1 MIVIDGSALFAVLL
15 GESESSRCRAAI
27 ESADELY
34 MSAGSLTEC
43 LIVAAGKDVYEEMRK
58 FIAALNIT
66 IMPVNEHL
74 AQAGAEGYRI
84 WGKGFHKASLNL
96 GDSFAYA
103 LAKEL
108 DCPLLF
114 IGNDFAST
122 DLKVA

>member
-27 ESADELY
+27 EAADELY

-43 LIVAAGKDVYEEMRK
+43 LIVAAGKDVYDEMQN
-58 FIAALNIT
+58 FIAALDLT
-66 IMPVNEHL
+66 IMPVSEL
-74 AQAGAEGYRI
+74 RAYMGAEAYRI

-114 IGNDFAST
+114 VGNDFART
-122 DLKVA
+122 DIEAA

>member
-1 MIVIDGSALFAVLL
+1 MIVIDGSALFAILL
-15 GESESSRCRAAI
+15 GEPEAHRCRAAI
-27 ESADELY
+27 ETADELY

-43 LIVAAGKDVYEEMRK
+43 LIVAAGKAVYDEMRN
-58 FIAALNIT
+58 FIAALDLT
-66 IMPVNEHL
+66 IMPVNELRAHT
-74 AQAGAEGYRI
+74 GAEAYRI

-114 IGNDFAST
+114 IGNDFAHT
-122 DLKVA
+122 DLQAA